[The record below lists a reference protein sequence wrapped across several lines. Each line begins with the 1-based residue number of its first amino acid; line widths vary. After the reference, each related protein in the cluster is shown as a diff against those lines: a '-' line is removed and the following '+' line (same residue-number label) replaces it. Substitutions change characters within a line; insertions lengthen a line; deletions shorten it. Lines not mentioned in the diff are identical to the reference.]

1 MHTTVV
7 YATIFGVLFAI
18 VVILQVPLYFKLTQD
33 HIPKLVLIL
42 TSIPIGI
49 IVITISIIGYINHIL
64 SSFAIFSIIMFIIFI
79 SLFITATILYL
90 YKKKHN

>member
-1 MHTTVV
+1 M
-7 YATIFGVLFAI
+7 
-18 VVILQVPLYFKLTQD
+18 PLYFKLTQD

-79 SLFITATILYL
+79 SLIITATILYL